1 MYIEIT
7 MRLLC
12 VNISVLSDVRRIFGF
27 ALAHLV
33 YTARTHAT
41 DTYTFQSDKQEILL
55 FVF

>member
-1 MYIEIT
+1 
-7 MRLLC
+7 MRLLYA
-12 VNISVLSDVRRIFGF
+12 NISVLSDVRRIFGF